1 MWKEHRVVIT
11 KYKRGIQGLFED
23 LTKAFSNVADV
34 SIDEVP
40 CNSGGLITVDFSVKE
55 GDDKQANRVK
65 VLEFTEKIRKE
76 VDKIHSVK
84 SKQSVA

>member
-11 KYKRGIQGLFED
+11 KYKRSIQGLFED
-23 LTKAFSNVADV
+23 LTEAFINVAD
-34 SIDEVP
+34 IRINGVP
-40 CNSGGLITVDFSVKE
+40 YNSGGLITVDFSVNE

-65 VLEFTEKIRKE
+65 VLGDVKKIKKS
-76 VDKIHSVK
+76 VDKIHDIK